1 MKLSTSLTALLTFA
15 LAAALPASADKDK
28 KADKEDE
35 DLALEERLAE
45 EKEVKAEFTYGFN
58 EVDQSIVIVNCTS
71 ERGRSSGSGFIANME
86 GKTYLF
92 TNQHVILGADKIRFK
107 TASGRTLK
115 PRGVQLAATRDIARL
130 PLQPMEDALNIS
142 SSPTMDGPIA
152 VFGNSEGGGVATELY
167 GRVTSIGSDK
177 IEVSAD
183 FVSGNSGSPILNLDQ
198 EVIGIASY
206 VKWKTNKKDKT
217 EISRFCYRLTDE
229 RWGTVNW
236 KKYNDDYGKEYRET
250 EELIESLADII
261 STWFM
266 KPSNRIDADS
276 HPIPGIRSWSRDH
289 NAMVNKIEGMLDQ
302 GRCTRD
308 ELDHINRK
316 IRHDLISSAED
327 LSKVC
332 TDRARTLRLFTSKQK
347 GMTGFLESEFDGFAE
362 RLDKI
367 AGGIDAYS
375 KNYLVGFNYFS
386 FR

>member
-1 MKLSTSLTALLTFA
+1 MKHCSILTVLLSLTL
-15 LAAALPASADKDK
+15 AALPASAAK
-28 KADKEDE
+28 KKSKKEKEDS
-35 DLALEERLAE
+35 ALKKRLAE

-58 EVDQSIVIVNCTS
+58 EVDQSIVIVSCTS
-71 ERGRSSGSGFIANME
+71 DRGRSSGSGFIANMD

-115 PRGVQLAATRDIARL
+115 PRGVELAATRDIARL
-130 PLQPMEDALNIS
+130 PLKPMDNALTIS
-142 SSPTMDGPIA
+142 STPTMDGPIA

-167 GRVTSIGSDK
+167 GKVTSIGSDK

-217 EISRFCYRLTDE
+217 EIHRFCYRLTDE

-236 KKYNDDYGKEYRET
+236 KKYNDDYGNEYRET

-266 KPSNRIDADS
+266 KPSNRIEADS
-276 HPIPGIRSWSRDH
+276 HPIHGIRMWSRDH

-302 GRCTRD
+302 GSCTQD
-308 ELDHINRK
+308 ELDRINRK
-316 IRHDLISSAED
+316 IRNDLISSADD

-347 GMTGFLESEFDGFAE
+347 GMTGFLKSEFDGFAE

-375 KNYLVGFNYFS
+375 NNYLVKFNYFH
-386 FR
+386 FK